1 MYEFLY
7 IMNDEYKR
15 YVFKIMIDIIN
26 DVFFVILISKVL
38 MILLF
43 ILYSF
48 NVIINDFIFF

>member
-1 MYEFLY
+1 MMC
-7 IMNDEYKR
+7 IKDMC
-15 YVFKIMIDIIN
+15 FKIMIDIIN

-48 NVIINDFIFF
+48 NVIINDFNFFEMCWN